1 MFSLIQQTKLFVNHS
16 FKGISSMRH
25 YLKKQAIIEIVLII
39 GLIVSAVFMESRNP
53 NSIIE
58 GTLGMVV
65 CVSLILW
72 RIYMG
77 IRHLIAFV
85 QKEFNLGK
93 QKVSEKFNEVMHHG
107 QQDANA
113 NVNSNAVKESAMTNE
128 EVMNQQEQNL
138 KNGMVTEV

>member
-1 MFSLIQQTKLFVNHS
+1 
-16 FKGISSMRH
+16 MRH
-25 YLKKQAIIEIVLII
+25 YLKKQAIIELVLII

-65 CVSLILW
+65 CVGLIIW

-77 IRHLIAFV
+77 VRHLIAFTKKEANLAR
-85 QKEFNLGK
+85 QKMSETINGVMHRHPAAVNATNADIN
-93 QKVSEKFNEVMHHG
+93 QAGVSE
-107 QQDANA
+107 
-113 NVNSNAVKESAMTNE
+113 NVQTNE
-128 EVMNQQEQNL
+128 QVIAMHEQNL

>member
-1 MFSLIQQTKLFVNHS
+1 
-16 FKGISSMRH
+16 MRH
-25 YLKKQAIIEIVLII
+25 YLKKQAIIELVLII
-39 GLIVSAVFMESRNP
+39 GLIVSVVFMESRNP

-58 GTLGMVV
+58 GTLGMVL
-65 CVSLILW
+65 CVGLIIW

-77 IRHLIAFV
+77 IRHLMAFT

-107 QQDANA
+107 KNVQQDASATVKANTNA
-113 NVNSNAVKESAMTNE
+113 TAVNHE
-128 EVMNQQEQNL
+128 EVIAQQEQNL